1 MSKLGR
7 IWGWAAGLPLAVLVV
22 VTIVAVFMRYVVN
35 APLQW
40 TEEVSGLLMIW
51 IVMVGAIA
59 TERDGQHLTI
69 PMLTDALPRRLAAGI
84 EVAINALSIVVLT
97 YVAWLGTKLAIGARE
112 KLTDILEISWFW
124 IDIAVPIGALGVV
137 FYMSV
142 SLRRAVAVLLGA
154 EEPEETPSHPV
165 EGGMP

>member
-1 MSKLGR
+1 MKVLSK
-7 IWGWAAGLPLAVLVV
+7 IPTAIAGGALAFLVSVTVLSVV
-22 VTIVAVFMRYVVN
+22 ARYVFD
-35 APLQW
+35 APLHW
-40 TEEVSGLLMIW
+40 LEEVSGLLMIW

-84 EVAINALSIVVLT
+84 EVAINALSIAVLT

-137 FYMSV
+137 FYMSA